1 MRHVGKPV
9 AKIDALALV
18 TGRPVYTSDLDL
30 NDHALVVQ
38 LLRSPHASARIRAI
52 DAAAARSL
60 AGVACVLTHADV
72 PATRS
77 TLAGQPPGTKKPASA
92 GCGFDGGRDGGAG
105 RGNLHGRH
113 RRELSVDAEGNP
125 VGAIFPGSVVR
136 PRCQCTERT
145 RAA

>member
-30 NDHALVVQ
+30 NDHALVVR

-77 TLAGQPPGTKKPASA
+77 TLAGQS
-92 GCGFDGGRDGGAG
+92 
-105 RGNLHGRH
+105 
-113 RRELSVDAEGNP
+113 
-125 VGAIFPGSVVR
+125 FPEPS
-136 PRCQCTERT
+136 P
-145 RAA
+145 

>member
-30 NDHALVVQ
+30 NDHALVVHCCAA
-38 LLRSPHASARIRAI
+38 RTPRPASAI
-52 DAAAARSL
+52 DTADAARSL

-77 TLAGQPPGTKKPASA
+77 TLAGQSFPEPSPYDRRILDDRVRYVGDPGPSLPPRT
-92 GCGFDGGRDGGAG
+92 
-105 RGNLHGRH
+105 
-113 RRELSVDAEGNP
+113 
-125 VGAIFPGSVVR
+125 R
-136 PRCQCTERT
+136 PRPAR
-145 RAA
+145 RSP